1 MPIIPKVAGSGS
13 AQPKLIASVN
23 YPDDT
28 APPTWHDGKRWVS
41 PANVDGETGEGTL
54 NFTSVAN
61 GLPVW
66 DGYYIHTD
74 QGQMPLW
81 RFFELNNIPEADQA
95 YLQAQL
101 DAAYD
106 AAMQMPG
113 ASEAYVNCC
122 PLWNDRTVTCK
133 LGSKTLPVRNGALF
147 LRVKHAFRA
156 VAVVVQPVP
165 PSISASVILTDTRHY
180 YFNNI
185 STYAYRP
192 SMRGSNEAGELI
204 DHVDGQW
211 CSPWPEDKH
220 RAVVVGAMKADP
232 AGTALDWTG
241 YIIPTDDDGE
251 AGAKFAGTAATGY
264 PSSPDEARL
273 SELDNIL
280 QNVDDAAANDPTHGL
295 LIPAPTV
302 GNPWR
307 CGLYYLGGKLVM
319 ARAIEVYGQGVSAGT
334 QVPNSRLLELGGYAL
349 ERDYWP
355 GGSGVPASHYPN
367 AQLTYPDASGGTRVG
382 TLAASPTALDTYAYF
397 FESVGDSGAE
407 QHPWI
412 EMSCT
417 VESGNGKATSDATHA
432 CVAFL
437 TNGTSSGID
446 ITVNGGPPD
455 DEVTIEYSGAAC
467 VITVPLSSY
476 WDKSG
481 GNVWASGQTLAITA
495 RWRAWGGNLFFVV
508 NAAFNAVPAPSAPT
522 PESIQFDEFR
532 QWDFGSPSQT

>member
-1 MPIIPKVAGSGS
+1 MPIRPKAAGSGS
-13 AQPKLIASVN
+13 AQPKLISSVN
-23 YPDDT
+23 YPLETD
-28 APPTWHDGKRWVS
+28 PPTWHDGKRWVP

-54 NFTSVAN
+54 NFASVAN
-61 GLPVW
+61 GIPVW
-66 DGYYIHTD
+66 DGYHLYTE
-74 QGQMPLW
+74 QGWMPLW
-81 RFFELNNIPEADQA
+81 RFFELHNVPEADQA

-122 PLWNDRTVTCK
+122 PLWNDRCVTCK
-133 LGSKTLPVRNGALF
+133 PGTNTLPIRDGRLF
-147 LRVKHAFRA
+147 LRVKHTFRA
-156 VAVVVQPVP
+156 VAVVIPPIP
-165 PSISASVILTDTRHY
+165 PSISATIALTDTRHDY
-180 YFNNI
+180 SNVV

-192 SMRGSNEAGELI
+192 SMRGSNDTGELI

-280 QNVDDAAANDPTHGL
+280 QNVDAAAANDPTHGL

-307 CGLYYLGGKLVM
+307 CGLYYRDGKLVM
-319 ARAIEVYGQGVSAGT
+319 ARAIETYGQGVSTGT

-367 AQLTYPDASGGTRVG
+367 AKLTYPDADGGTRVG

-397 FESVGDSGAE
+397 FESVGNSGVE

-417 VESGNGKATSDATHA
+417 VESGNGKASSDATYA

-437 TNGTSSGID
+437 IGGAASMDVKI
-446 ITVNGGPPD
+446 NGGQSND
-455 DEVTIEYSGAAC
+455 GVVVEYVGGACA
-467 VITVPLSSY
+467 ITVPLSSY
-476 WDKSG
+476 WDRSG
-481 GNVWASGQTLAITA
+481 TNTWASGQTIEIVA
-495 RWRAWGGNLFFVV
+495 RWRAFGGDLFFLV
-508 NAAFNAVPAPSAPT
+508 NAAFNDVDVPPRSDPS
-522 PESIQFDEFR
+522 EVQFDAFR
-532 QWDFGSPSQT
+532 QWDFGRPSQT

>member
-1 MPIIPKVAGSGS
+1 MPIRPKAAGSGS
-13 AQPKLIASVN
+13 AQPKLISSVN
-23 YPDDT
+23 YPLETD
-28 APPTWHDGKRWVS
+28 PPTWHDGKRWVP

-54 NFTSVAN
+54 NFASVAN

-66 DGYYIHTD
+66 DGHYIHTE

-81 RFFELNNIPEADQA
+81 RFFEQNNIPEADQA

-101 DAAYD
+101 DAAMAHPD
-106 AAMQMPG
+106 

-122 PLWNDRTVTCK
+122 PLWNDRCVTCK
-133 LGSKTLPVRNGALF
+133 PGTNTLPIRDGRLF
-147 LRVKHAFRA
+147 LRVKHTFRA
-156 VAVVVQPVP
+156 VAVVIP
-165 PSISASVILTDTRHY
+165 PIPPPISATIALTDTRHDY
-180 YFNNI
+180 SNVV

-192 SMRGSNEAGELI
+192 SMRGSNDTGELI

-280 QNVDDAAANDPTHGL
+280 QNVDAAAANDPTHGL

-307 CGLYYLGGKLVM
+307 CRLYYLGGKLVM
-319 ARAIEVYGQGVSAGT
+319 ARAIEVYGQGVSADT
-334 QVPNSRLLELGGYAL
+334 QIPYSRLLAVGGYAL

-367 AQLTYPDASGGTRVG
+367 AKLTYPDAAGGTRVG
-382 TLAASPTALDTYAYF
+382 TLAASLATLDTYAYF
-397 FESVGDSGAE
+397 FEGVGTSDPV
-407 QHPWI
+407 QYPWC
-412 EMSCT
+412 EMRCA
-417 VESGNGKATSDATHA
+417 VGSGNGKASSDATYA

-437 TNGTSSGID
+437 IGGAASMDVKI
-446 ITVNGGPPD
+446 NGGQSND
-455 DEVTIEYSGAAC
+455 GVAVEYVGGACA
-467 VITVPLSSY
+467 ITVPLSSY
-476 WDKSG
+476 WDRSG
-481 GNVWASGQTLAITA
+481 TNTWVSGQTIEIVA
-495 RWRAWGGNLFFVV
+495 RWRAFGGDLFFLV
-508 NAAFNAVPAPSAPT
+508 NAAFNDVDVPPRSDPS
-522 PESIQFDEFR
+522 EVQFDAFR
-532 QWDFGSPSQT
+532 QWDFGRPSQT

>member
-1 MPIIPKVAGSGS
+1 MALRIKLVGSGS
-13 AQPKLIASVN
+13 AQPKLLTSVN
-23 YPDDT
+23 NPADETPYGWKAATDWV
-28 APPTWHDGKRWVS
+28 APSTP
-41 PANVDGETGEGTL
+41 NEETGEGGV
-54 NFTSVAN
+54 NFASVVA
-61 GLPVW
+61 GYPVW
-66 DGYYIHTD
+66 DGSRVHTE
-74 QGQMPLW
+74 QGSMSLSQ
-81 RFFELNNIPEADQA
+81 FYELFNVPEADRS
-95 YLQAQL
+95 YFEAQL

-106 AAMQMPG
+106 AAMNAPD
-113 ASEAYVNCC
+113 ADAAYVNCQPRWHPRC
-122 PLWNDRTVTCK
+122 ITVNRNTRTIGLK
-133 LGSKTLPVRNGALF
+133 NGRAH
-147 LRVKHAFRA
+147 LRVKPSFYA
-156 VAVVVQPVP
+156 VAIVVLPVP
-165 PSISASVILTDTRHY
+165 PSISATIALTDTRHD
-180 YFNNI
+180 YFNVV

-192 SMRGSNEAGELI
+192 SMRGSNEAGDLV
-204 DHVDGQW
+204 DHVDGQLY
-211 CSPWPEDKH
+211 SPWPEDKH
-220 RAVVVGAMKADP
+220 RAVVVGTMKADP

-241 YIIPTDDDGE
+241 YIIPTDEDGE
-251 AGAKFAGTAATGY
+251 NGAKFAGTAATSY

-280 QNVDDAAANDPTHGL
+280 QNVDGIAANDPTHGL

-307 CGLYYLGGKLVM
+307 CGLYYLDGKLVM
-319 ARAIEVYGQGVSAGT
+319 ARAIETYGKGVSAGT
-334 QVPNSRLLELGGYAL
+334 QVPNSRLLELGGYVL
-349 ERDYWP
+349 KRNRWP
-355 GGSGVPASHYPN
+355 GGIDVPASYYPN

-397 FESVGDSGAE
+397 FEGVGNSGAE

-417 VESGNGKATSDATHA
+417 VESGNGKAASDATHA

-446 ITVNGGPPD
+446 ITINGRPPD

-476 WDKSG
+476 WNKSG
-481 GNVWASGQTLAITA
+481 RNVWASGQTLAITA

-508 NAAFNAVPAPSAPT
+508 NAAFNNVDVPSAPT

-532 QWDFGSPSQT
+532 QWDFGTPSQ